1 MKQAIL
7 ALSVLLALVSQQV
20 LAGDYY
26 VTFEDNVMVVKQ
38 LDILYTGDNI
48 IVISE
53 GKDVKPEIL
62 ISNKLSDNSRIYS
75 TDKGKVIS
83 LIKVGK

>member
-7 ALSVLLALVSQQV
+7 AVFALLVLVSQQV

-53 GKDVKPEIL
+53 GKGVKPEIL
-62 ISNKLSDNSRIYS
+62 ISNKLSDNARIYS

>member
-1 MKQAIL
+1 MKQTIL
-7 ALSVLLALVSQQV
+7 ALSALLVLVSQQA

-53 GKDVKPEIL
+53 GKYVKPEIL

>member
-7 ALSVLLALVSQQV
+7 AVFALLVLASQQA

-53 GKDVKPEIL
+53 VKDVKPEIL